1 MDLNI
6 FMKLIKNTSSLF
18 GMLENKGIYLN
29 PNIMTVSI
37 FFLNNQ
43 SYQIR

>member
-1 MDLNI
+1 MDQNI

-18 GMLENKGIYLN
+18 DSLENKGIYLN

-37 FFLNNQ
+37 FF
-43 SYQIR
+43 S